1 MFVALVFVALYLITG
16 SPAAALFLMLILT
29 PELILLWVAVE
40 LLKRIFSK

>member
-1 MFVALVFVALYLITG
+1 MFVAIVFVVLCLITD

-40 LLKRIFSK
+40 LLKRIFGK